1 MNLPD
6 SIQQIT
12 IEKQNDAFLQKA
24 QSASLDIADVIFSI
38 KQKLSLS
45 DAKAFEEGLVCFK
58 QTHDEGALL
67 KSILNV
73 YKDAIV
79 RNIKKSAMDDSI
91 KDAMCASYKS
101 LFASI
106 IELCTAH
113 SQLLL
118 NLDNNKKNIDV
129 NEISYIILGYAI
141 DTVKKISNR
150 I

>member
-6 SIQQIT
+6 SIQQLT
-12 IEKQNDAFLQKA
+12 IEKQSDTFLQKV
-24 QSASLDIADVIFSI
+24 QSTPLDINDIIFSI
-38 KQKLSLS
+38 KQKLSPG

-58 QTHDEGALL
+58 QTQDEGVLL

-79 RNIKKSAMDDSI
+79 RNIRKSAMDDSI
-91 KDAMCASYKS
+91 KDAMCSSYKS

-106 IELCTAH
+106 TDLCTAH

-129 NEISYIILGYAI
+129 NEISFIILGYAI

-150 I
+150 K